1 MPQPARTAASGT
13 TEPPASILFSMS
25 KERDDQERGDR
36 NRERSREAHWQAA
49 EAGAG
54 ENDAPAEAPL
64 APRERTDDWEN
75 EGGALDQD
83 SAQEKG
89 TSDTRQD

>member
-1 MPQPARTAASGT
+1 
-13 TEPPASILFSMS
+13 MS
-25 KERDDQERGDR
+25 KESHEEERGDR

-49 EAGAG
+49 EAGA
-54 ENDAPAEAPL
+54 EEDHAPLEAPL
-64 APRERTDDWEN
+64 EPRERTADWEN

-89 TSDTRQD
+89 ESDTRQN